1 MKKTPS
7 ADRRKK
13 NGRAF
18 AKKTAERKNHG
29 QRELLR
35 VTAAGKRPTG
45 ARCSRGHRIVLG
57 RADCRT
63 GESARKPSGKISCQ
77 IGLATGKGEK
87 ESRSARD
94 LRAGGKSGQRCGREK
109 TDGNQNQRSQIHS
122 SRYGVGTEKSQ
133 RRSRANNKR
142 LRRQRKNGSRA
153 EKLIA

>member
-63 GESARKPSGKISCQ
+63 GESARN
-77 IGLATGKGEK
+77 
-87 ESRSARD
+87 
-94 LRAGGKSGQRCGREK
+94 RAGKSERRENFLSDWPRDREGRK
-109 TDGNQNQRSQIHS
+109 GITLCAGFA
-122 SRYGVGTEKSQ
+122 SRRKI
-133 RRSRANNKR
+133 RPA
-142 LRRQRKNGSRA
+142 LWPRKNGREPKSTKPNPQLAIWSGNRKIPA
-153 EKLIA
+153 ALSSEQQKA